1 MNETLIS
8 IRPGD
13 AGMFRQVD
21 GLLASEGLRRDPCL
35 DYTCGLFDDDWNLIA
50 TGSCCG
56 NTLRCLAVRKERQG
70 EGLLVRIVEHLS
82 EVQARR
88 GNLHLFLYTK
98 KNNVRFFGGL
108 GFFTILETDGVAF
121 MENRRNGFRNYIDGL
136 RPLRPAEGSA
146 AAIVMNANPFTLGHR
161 RLVERAS
168 EENDAVLLFILS
180 QDSSLFPANV
190 RRRLAA
196 EAVSDLNNVIIADT
210 DAYMISS
217 ATFPSYFVRDS
228 EEAMRAHA
236 RLDAALFGRIA
247 GELGIV
253 RRYVGEEP
261 ASRVTAIYNQTLQDL
276 LPGMGVEC
284 RIIPRLKVSG
294 RIVSASTVRKAIADG
309 RMEDAADMLPAST
322 LRYLHSEEAGPVL
335 SAIRSAENV
344 IHH

>member
-1 MNETLIS
+1 MNETLVS
-8 IRPGD
+8 IRSED
-13 AGMFRQVD
+13 MRMFRQVD
-21 GLLASEGLRRDPCL
+21 RLLSAEGLRRDPGL
-35 DYTCGLFDDDWNLIA
+35 DYTCGLFDEGWNLIA

-56 NTLRCLAVRKERQG
+56 NTLRCLAVQRQRQS
-70 EGLLVRIVEHLS
+70 EGLLARIVEHLS
-82 EVQARR
+82 FVQAQR
-88 GNLHLFLYTK
+88 GNFHLFLYTK
-98 KNNVRFFGGL
+98 PGNARFFRSL
-108 GFFTILETDGVAF
+108 GFHAILETDSVAF
-121 MENRRNGFRNYIDGL
+121 MENQRNGFSNYIEAL
-136 RPLRPAEGSA
+136 RKLLPATGSVA
-146 AAIVMNANPFTLGHR
+146 AAVMNANPFTLGHR
-161 RLVERAS
+161 HLVELAAR
-168 EENDAVLLFILS
+168 ENDAVLLFILS
-180 QDSSLFPANV
+180 EDCSLFPASA

-196 EAVSDLNNVIIADT
+196 EAVCGLPSVIITGT
-210 DAYMISS
+210 DSYMISS
-217 ATFPSYFVRDS
+217 ATFPSYFIRDD
-228 EEAMRAHA
+228 EAAMRAHA
-236 RLDAALFGRIA
+236 QLDAMLFGRIA